1 MPNTKLAKKLKGNPV
16 LLFFYF
22 LIALVVVANIF
33 ISGYWFGRTRQVL
46 DNSRLQSSASVPAN
60 QP

>member
-1 MPNTKLAKKLKGNPV
+1 MAATKRLKKLSENPV

-46 DNSRLQSSASVPAN
+46 DNSRLQSSASASSL

>member
-1 MPNTKLAKKLKGNPV
+1 MAATKRLKKLSENPI

-46 DNSRLQSSASVPAN
+46 DNSRLQSSASATAS